1 MQNLNLQ
8 ITKNQSFEKILK
20 KLTFF
25 YSNLVNNFSN
35 IHNFTFLDILKLEL
49 IKMLKKILIIIIG
62 IGMVGSISYAQ
73 NQDKNAQSTI
83 NLKTE
88 VDTLS
93 YSLGTQF
100 GQDLKTNEVDID
112 VTAFTQGIK
121 DALFGGKSLLTDE
134 QIQLAI
140 QNLNMKLQQKAQ
152 ARQAEMGGANK
163 EAGDKFLADNAKR
176 EGVKTTA
183 SGLQYKITEPGT
195 GLAPKEK
202 DTVVVHYKGTLLNG
216 KVFDSSIDRG
226 QPAEFP
232 LNQVIKGW
240 TEGLQLLKEGGKATL
255 FIPANLAYGEQGA
268 GGVIGP
274 NETLIF
280 EVNLIKVK
288 PTK

>member
-1 MQNLNLQ
+1 M
-8 ITKNQSFEKILK
+8 F
-20 KLTFF
+20 
-25 YSNLVNNFSN
+25 
-35 IHNFTFLDILKLEL
+35 
-49 IKMLKKILIIIIG
+49 KKILTIIIG
-62 IGMVGSISYAQ
+62 IGMVGSISFAQ
-73 NQDKNAQSTI
+73 NQNKNTQSSI

-100 GQDLKTNEVDID
+100 GQDLKANEVDID
-112 VTAFTQGIK
+112 VTAFMQGIK
-121 DALFGGKSLLTDE
+121 DALFGGQSLLTDE
-134 QIQLAI
+134 QIQLSI

-152 ARQAEMGGANK
+152 ARQSEMGKANK
-163 EAGDKFLADNAKR
+163 EEGDKFLAENAKR
-176 EGVKTTA
+176 EGVKTTPT
-183 SGLQYKITEPGT
+183 GLQYKIIEPGT
-195 GLAPKEK
+195 GLSPKET
-202 DTVVVHYKGTLLNG
+202 DTVVVHYKGTFLNG

-255 FIPANLAYGEQGA
+255 FIPANLGYGEQGA

-274 NETLIF
+274 NQTLMF

-288 PTK
+288 PAK